1 MISVGKRTGGF
12 TIIEVMIVLASTGAL
27 LLIAMTVIG
36 GQVASTNFQT
46 GTRAFASQLQNI
58 ANQVTSGQ
66 YTYDNS
72 IRCYIDNP
80 NSVDPSNPPKVQ
92 IDGNGNVNQGSNQEC
107 VFLGKNIYIG
117 PTPSNMI
124 YSYIVAARSKN
135 ATISTSDKII
145 VKNNY
150 IDKYSLS
157 SNLRIKCVFYDS
169 GSCGGTPSNNMCG
182 LGIIASSNDPN
193 NGTSLDL
200 YEMKNDKPDN
210 SPPCYYPNN
219 NNYSCGG
226 LSTNQLCS
234 RNDSGF
240 LTPNKIKTA
249 TFCVQQIGSSRILG
263 ITITS
268 NANNTSYPGN
278 TNIQGSGFS
287 VNVGTNASC

>member
-1 MISVGKRTGGF
+1 MISVGKRIGGF

-27 LLIAMTVIG
+27 LIIAMTVIG

-46 GTRAFASQLQNI
+46 GTRSFATQLQNI

-72 IRCYIDNP
+72 IRCY
-80 NSVDPSNPPKVQ
+80 VDSQTPPKVQ
-92 IDGNGNVNQGSNQEC
+92 IDGTGNVNQGSNQEC

-124 YSYIVAARSKN
+124 YSYIVAAPSNN

-169 GSCGGTPSNNMCG
+169 GSCRTSVNNMCG
-182 LGIIASSNDPN
+182 LGIIASSNDAN

-200 YEMKNDKPDN
+200 YEMKND
-210 SPPCYYPNN
+210 SPPYFTCYYPNN
-219 NNYSCGG
+219 NGYSCGG

-263 ITITS
+263 IKITS
-268 NANNTSYPGN
+268 NANNTSYSGN

-287 VNVGTNASC
+287 VNIGTNASC

>member
-1 MISVGKRTGGF
+1 MISVGKRVGGF

-27 LLIAMTVIG
+27 LIIAMTVIG

-46 GTRAFASQLQNI
+46 GTRSFATQLQNI

-72 IRCYIDNP
+72 ISCYVDNQ
-80 NSVDPSNPPKVQ
+80 NPPEVQ
-92 IDGNGNVNQGSNQEC
+92 IDGNGNANQGSNQEC

-124 YSYIVAARSKN
+124 YSYIVAAPSNN

-145 VKNNY
+145 VKNNE

-169 GSCGGTPSNNMCG
+169 GSCGGTNNMCG
-182 LGIIASSNDPN
+182 LGIIASTNDPN

-200 YEMKNDKPDN
+200 YKMNNNDPDP
-210 SPPCYYPNN
+210 SPPCYYPDP
-219 NNYSCGG
+219 SQGGGATCGG
-226 LSTNQLCS
+226 ESTNQLCS

-240 LTPNKIKTA
+240 STTNKIKTA

-268 NANNTSYPGN
+268 NANNTSNSGN

-287 VNVGTNASC
+287 VNIGTNASC

>member
-1 MISVGKRTGGF
+1 MISVGKRIGGF

-46 GTRAFASQLQNI
+46 GTRSFATQLQNI

-72 IRCYIDNP
+72 ISCY
-80 NSVDPSNPPKVQ
+80 VDSQTPPKVQ

-124 YSYIVAARSKN
+124 YSYIVAAPSNN

-150 IDKYSLS
+150 IDKYSLNG
-157 SNLRIKCVFYDS
+157 NLKIKCLFYDS
-169 GSCGGTPSNNMCG
+169 GSCTSPTNNNMCG
-182 LGIIASSNDPN
+182 LGIIASSNDSN
-193 NGTSLDL
+193 NGTSFDL
-200 YEMKNDKPDN
+200 YVMKNDD
-210 SPPCYYPNN
+210 PPVPSTCYYPNN
-219 NNYSCGG
+219 TGFNCGVP
-226 LSTNQLCS
+226 STNQLCS

-240 LTPNKIKTA
+240 ASSNPIKIQSA
-249 TFCVQQIGSSRILG
+249 TFCVQQNGSSRILG
-263 ITITS
+263 ITIAS
-268 NANNTSYPGN
+268 NAVNASTPGN

-287 VNVGTNASC
+287 VNIGTNASC